1 MNFLHYKVATWPGDV
16 IQAILTGNAAWVRVM
31 DDLNFQ
37 SYQSGGLYH
46 YHGGHFT
53 RSPAVITV
61 PPGTWNVVVDLEG
74 SIGGTVN
81 AAVRILQGV
90 L

>member
-1 MNFLHYKVATWPGDV
+1 MNFLHYKVATGPGDV

-37 SYQSGGLYH
+37 RYQSGNQYH
-46 YHGGHFT
+46 YYGGHFT

-61 PPGTWNVVVDLEG
+61 PAGTWNVVVDLQDA
-74 SIGGTVN
+74 IGGTVN
-81 AAVRILQGV
+81 AAVRILQGA

>member
-1 MNFLHYKVATWPGDV
+1 MRFLHYRFATGSGDV
-16 IQAILTGNAAWVRVM
+16 IETVLTGNAANVRIM

-37 SYQSGGLYH
+37 NYQTEKPYRF
-46 YHGGHFT
+46 YGGHFT

-61 PPGTWNVVVDLEG
+61 PAGTWNVVVDLEG
-74 SIGGTVN
+74 TAGGTVN
-81 AAVRILQGV
+81 AAVRVLQGA

>member
-1 MNFLHYKVATWPGDV
+1 MRFLHYRFATGATDV
-16 IQAILTGNAAWVRVM
+16 IETVLTGNAANVRVM

-37 SYQSGGLYH
+37 NYQTGQPYRF
-46 YHGGHFT
+46 YGGHFA

-61 PPGTWNVVVDLEG
+61 PAGTWNVVVDLEG
-74 SIGGTVN
+74 TIGGTVN
-81 AAVRILQGV
+81 AAVRVLQGV

>member
-1 MNFLHYKVATWPGDV
+1 M

-37 SYQSGGLYH
+37 NYQSGQLYH
-46 YHGGHFT
+46 YYGGHFT
-53 RSPAVITV
+53 RSPAVIPV
-61 PPGTWNVVVDLEG
+61 PAGTWNVVVDLEG
-74 SIGGTVN
+74 AIGGTVN
-81 AAVRILQGV
+81 AAVRILQGA

>member
-1 MNFLHYKVATWPGDV
+1 MTFLHYKVTTGPGDV

-31 DDLNFQ
+31 DDINFQ
-37 SYQSGGLYH
+37 NYQSGRPYRFYGR
-46 YHGGHFT
+46 HF
-53 RSPAVITV
+53 ITV
-61 PPGTWNVVVDLEG
+61 PEGTWNVVVDLEG

-81 AAVRILQGV
+81 AAVRVLQGA

>member
-1 MNFLHYKVATWPGDV
+1 MRFLPYRFATGSGDV
-16 IQAILTGNAAWVRVM
+16 IETVLTGNAANVRIM

-37 SYQSGGLYH
+37 NYQTGKPYRF
-46 YHGGHFT
+46 YGGHFT

-61 PPGTWNVVVDLEG
+61 PAGTWNVVVDLEG
-74 SIGGTVN
+74 TTGGTVN
-81 AAVRILQGV
+81 AAVRVLQGA